1 MSTFLSRLEQLEI
14 KADCSSKRILFQS
27 YEKVIVETLFQS
39 FALDFLINDQH
50 GGDVDTIHNV
60 RQMDSDPQMKYK
72 SSVNEQSWNA
82 NGNYD
87 TAKYHQSP
95 LYRNEHAR
103 YEELRDAG
111 KLTDSYTGLK
121 IPKGKDGKWNLDHV
135 ISAKEIHVDRGRVLS
150 GLDGVELANSHEN
163 LRPTNEHLNKSM
175 GDKNIPEYVEYLKRR
190 EIDRNNRRAAINKKE
205 HLSDQD
211 KEELA
216 KLDRQEKNEYHD
228 AKKMLKADAKA
239 RKEYER
245 KINAAYYTS
254 EKFMTDTA
262 LAAGNVGM
270 RMGLR
275 QAAGLFFAELWFA
288 VKHEFKSMTGEFEF
302 KKFCNA
308 VADGIKQ
315 GLINVKK
322 NFGKLW
328 ERFKEG
334 ALAGVLSS
342 IVTTLCNIFL
352 TTAKNAVRIIR
363 QCWTSL
369 VQAFKVLIF
378 NPDNLPWGDRL
389 LAVAKIV
396 STGASVILG
405 TVVSQQLN
413 SIPGLSAI
421 PVLGSVIPEFCGALV
436 TGIMSCT
443 LLYVLDNSK
452 WINGLVDFINNLT
465 TSQLT
470 LNLQTIDRE
479 IDNYAAKVMNI
490 DVDKFRQETKKFNE
504 LGDELSQV
512 DSEQELSEI
521 LEKFIRKNNLS
532 LPWEGDFDEFMMNRS
547 NTLKF

>member
-1 MSTFLSRLEQLEI
+1 MPTFSSRLEQLEI
-14 KADCSSKRILFQS
+14 TPNTTAKSSLFQS
-27 YEKVIVETLFQS
+27 YEKVIIETLFQS
-39 FALDFLINDQH
+39 FGLDFLINDQH

-60 RQMDSDPQMKYK
+60 RQMDSDTQMKYK
-72 SSVNEQSWNA
+72 NSANEQSWSA
-82 NGNYD
+82 NGDYD
-87 TAKYHQSP
+87 TTKYHQSP
-95 LYRNEHAR
+95 LYRKEHAR
-103 YEELRDAG
+103 YEDLRDQG
-111 KLTDSYTGLK
+111 KLTDSYTGLN
-121 IPKGKDGKWNLDHV
+121 IPKGKDGNWNLDHV

-163 LRPTNEHLNKSM
+163 LKPTNEHLNKSM
-175 GDKNIPEYVEYLKRR
+175 RDKNIPEYVEYLERR

-211 KEELA
+211 KEKLA
-216 KLDRQEKNEYHD
+216 KLDCEEKNEYHD
-228 AKKMLKADAKA
+228 AKRMLKADAKA

-245 KINAAYYTS
+245 KINIAYYTS
-254 EKFMTDTA
+254 EKFMKDTA
-262 LAAGNVGM
+262 LAAGNVGI

-275 QAAGLFFAELWFA
+275 QATGLFFAELWFA

-302 KKFCNA
+302 KKFCKAIAN
-308 VADGIKQ
+308 GIKQ
-315 GLINVKK
+315 GLINVQK

-363 QCWTSL
+363 QSWTSL
-369 VQAFKVLIF
+369 VQAFKILIF

-396 STGASVILG
+396 STGASVIVG

-413 SIPGLSAI
+413 SIPGLSTI
-421 PVLGSVIPEFCGALV
+421 PVLGSIIPEFCGALV
-436 TGIMSCT
+436 TGIISCT
-443 LLYVLDNSK
+443 LLYVLDNST
-452 WINGLVDFINNLT
+452 WINGLVDFINKLT

-470 LNLQTIDRE
+470 LNLQIIERE

-490 DVDKFRQETKKFNE
+490 DVDKFRQVTKKFNE
-504 LGDELSQV
+504 LGVELSQI
-512 DSEQELSEI
+512 DSDQELSEI
-521 LEKFIRKNNLS
+521 LEKFIRRNNLS
-532 LPWEGDFDEFMMNRS
+532 LPWEGDFDEFMMDSS